1 MAGIHGSQGKNSQC
15 WEEELA
21 QKPWRNTAY
30 WLASHWLAQ
39 PTFYSTREQELR
51 GDSTHSAQGPHTSI
65 INAEKETHH
74 SLPTGQPRG
83 AFSQPNF
90 PSQMTQVCRI
100 DIKLVRTV
108 DYISCFIIYNI
119 CMRNKPFIG
128 VILNTSKLLVYQEQ
142 AFLTQVHID
151 SISSR
156 FLFLYCLKFFTE
168 RL

>member
-83 AFSQPNF
+83 AFSQPKF
-90 PSQMTQVCRI
+90 PSQMTQVCRV

-119 CMRNKPFIG
+119 CMRNEPFIG
-128 VILNTSKLLVYQEQ
+128 VIFILQNSWSIKSRPFLHKL
-142 AFLTQVHID
+142 I
-151 SISSR
+151 
-156 FLFLYCLKFFTE
+156 
-168 RL
+168 